1 MKMIVEGPSS
11 IPVGGKF
18 QFLVLQNKCSVAVGA
33 WNFVILVEASGTGR
47 PSLVAVRMEYLFAYQ
62 FCLSNLRTFD
72 GKPVSWRKEPFFLLT
87 SSCGV
92 LLKSVGESW
101 CGWFYTSVCSYKLH
115 ALTVYLHSAFT
126 VPPIRG
132 SHLESSRTSVKE
144 RLCRN
149 WLLSQKTSVS
159 LTWCLTGF

>member
-62 FCLSNLRTFD
+62 FWYWELSMENLWGEERNHFFIN
-72 GKPVSWRKEPFFLLT
+72 FFLWGAFKVGGWELVRL
-87 SSCGV
+87 V
-92 LLKSVGESW
+92 L
-101 CGWFYTSVCSYKLH
+101 C
-115 ALTVYLHSAFT
+115 
-126 VPPIRG
+126 I
-132 SHLESSRTSVKE
+132 
-144 RLCRN
+144 
-149 WLLSQKTSVS
+149 S
-159 LTWCLTGF
+159 LQL

>member
-62 FCLSNLRTFD
+62 FWHWELSMENLWVEERNH
-72 GKPVSWRKEPFFLLT
+72 FF
-87 SSCGV
+87 
-92 LLKSVGESW
+92 
-101 CGWFYTSVCSYKLH
+101 Y
-115 ALTVYLHSAFT
+115 
-126 VPPIRG
+126 
-132 SHLESSRTSVKE
+132 
-144 RLCRN
+144 
-149 WLLSQKTSVS
+149 
-159 LTWCLTGF
+159 